1 MFETMRY
8 EQWSAATAPK
18 VQGTWNLHSVLGKGL
33 DFFIMLS
40 SIASTMGNR
49 GQANYA
55 AANSFM
61 DALAHYRASFGEKA
75 TALNL
80 GLFLSA
86 GVATQSPE
94 LQERY
99 LSTLPFVPVTEDQL
113 HALLVHHCN
122 PTNASGPQTIFGLE
136 PTAAQQRKPAD
147 SSYWLSKPSFRYLP
161 TTYSTNTGNNAGN
174 DRDALSGIDQELAAA
189 TTVEAAMPLIT
200 ALLVSKLSS
209 LLNSPAEEFDTKK
222 PLHSYG
228 VDSLVAVE
236 IRNWFAKQLK
246 ADVAVF
252 DLLGGATLEGVGG
265 LVAQKRFS

>member
-1 MFETMRY
+1 MTY
-8 EQWSAATAPK
+8 EQWSAAVAPK

-55 AANSFM
+55 AANGFM
-61 DALAHYRASFGEKA
+61 DELAHYRASLGEKA

-86 GVATQSPE
+86 GIAAQSPE
-94 LQERY
+94 LQKHY
-99 LSTLPFVPVTEDQL
+99 LSTLPFIPVTEDQL
-113 HALLVHHCN
+113 HALLAYHCN
-122 PTNASGPQTIFGLE
+122 PTNTPGPQTVFGLE

-147 SSYWLSKPSFRYLP
+147 SSYWLRKPSFRYLA
-161 TTYSTNTGNNAGN
+161 TTYTTHTATNAGN
-174 DRDALSGIDQELAAA
+174 DSGASRSIDQELASATTADAA
-189 TTVEAAMPLIT
+189 TPLIT

-209 LLNSPAEEFDTKK
+209 LLNSPTEEFDTKK

-236 IRNWFAKQLK
+236 IKNWFAKQLK

-252 DLLGGATLEGVGG
+252 DLLGGATLEGVGR
-265 LVAQKRFS
+265 LVATERLS